1 MVCGPNVDET
11 LSLLCSGARV
21 LCTGTEMPSA
31 ISIAE
36 SSGQALQTE
45 LLRHNEFVGMFLML
59 LKASKIPH
67 FTQIQKL
74 YMYFLQQVT
83 VFSDFFLICVYNALF

>member
-1 MVCGPNVDET
+1 MVCGTNVDET

-21 LCTGTEMPSA
+21 LCTGTEIPSA

-45 LLRHNEFVGMFLML
+45 LLRQNEFVGMFLML
-59 LKASKIPH
+59 LKSARLNSAFHTDSKRDV
-67 FTQIQKL
+67 FTACCSD
-74 YMYFLQQVT
+74 T
-83 VFSDFFLICVYNALF
+83 VCVHNALF